1 MNKTTKGALGAS
13 AAAVL
18 LLGGAGSL
26 AYWTD
31 ATTLNGGSITSGS
44 LALSAPS
51 CDADWKY
58 TTANGVVAAGST
70 VVKVVPGDTI
80 TKTCRFTVTATGDN
94 LKATLTTPAVAY
106 PAAPATGAGSS
117 LVLTPSAV
125 YSIVGGRALG
135 NGGNAITSADNT
147 KVVQAVITVNIPFGT
162 DQNAA
167 TKVNANDTQVLTSTL
182 NTINVS
188 LIQNTPA

>member
-1 MNKTTKGALGAS
+1 MNKTAKGALGAA

-44 LALSAPS
+44 MTLSNPS
-51 CDADWKY
+51 CDANWKY
-58 TTANGVVAAGST
+58 STANGVVAAGT
-70 VVKVVPGDTI
+70 NVVKVVPGDTI
-80 TKTCRFTVTATGDN
+80 TKTCTFTVNASGDN

-106 PAAPATGAGSS
+106 PAPGTGSS
-117 LVLTPSAV
+117 LVLNPSAV
-125 YSIVGGRALG
+125 YSIQGGRALA
-135 NGGNAITSADNT
+135 NGGNAITSADNG

-162 DQNAA
+162 DQTAA
-167 TKVNANDTQVLTSTL
+167 TKVNANDTQNLTSTL

-188 LIQNTPA
+188 LVQNNPA